1 MNMNMSKLLAAL
13 MVSALTLTGCASG
26 LGSSDYGRSQA
37 RTVQEVQM
45 GVVQAVR
52 NVKIEGTKSPVG
64 SIAGA
69 AVGGLAGSQLGGGNG
84 QIVGAVLGAVLGGV
98 GGSALEEKVTSQN
111 GVEITVKLDTGRII
125 AITQGVEA
133 NEQFRIGDRVRILS
147 GGGTTRVTY

>member
-1 MNMNMSKLLAAL
+1 MNMSKLLAAL

>member
-1 MNMNMSKLLAAL
+1 MNTSKLLAAL